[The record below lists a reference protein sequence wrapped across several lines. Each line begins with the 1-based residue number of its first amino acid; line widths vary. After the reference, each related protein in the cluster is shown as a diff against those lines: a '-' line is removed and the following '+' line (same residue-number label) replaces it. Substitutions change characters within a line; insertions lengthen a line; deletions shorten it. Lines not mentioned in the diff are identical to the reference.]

1 LYGADEDIQERA
13 DGRCVVAK
21 PGKTPHGAVICAPGP
36 DLRLEIG
43 MTLVEGEKGRRS
55 TLDLGLV
62 WEEKRGAGGA
72 GQICVSRFKKLG
84 TF

>member
-1 LYGADEDIQERA
+1 
-13 DGRCVVAK
+13 
-21 PGKTPHGAVICAPGP
+21 
-36 DLRLEIG
+36 